1 MSTIDE
7 VKAQLDIVDTVS
19 GYVSDLKKSGRAYK
33 ALCPFHNERTPS
45 FTVDPE
51 RGRWH
56 CFGACS
62 TGGDVIEFVRRIERV
77 EFPEA
82 LRICA
87 QRAGVELRPPSRREQ
102 EQRETHDRLLR
113 ANEAAAVY
121 FQAAL
126 AGPDGA
132 AARRYLDQRG
142 LDAETRTT
150 WQLGYAPEGWRGL
163 LEHLQGRGFS
173 EDDLLEA
180 GLAVRGDRDPYDR
193 FRDRLIF
200 PTRDGR
206 GRLIGFGARALRPED
221 EPKYLNTPQTPLFD
235 KSGTLYGLDRAAEPA
250 RRADRLVVVEGYMDV
265 IAAHQFGIEN
275 VVASMGTA
283 ITEKQMALVKRL
295 TRNVVLAL
303 DADTAGSA
311 ATLRGVEV
319 AAGAA
324 DHQTVATIDWRGLVR
339 YQDVLQADIRVV
351 TMPDGEDPDSM
362 VRAEPQRFRD
372 LLQAARPVADHLFDA
387 VTASADLS
395 NARERSLALET
406 LSPMVAAVADPVV
419 RAEYVQR
426 LARIGR
432 VDERTVLALLL
443 RAGGDR
449 AAAPLPSPAELRRQG
464 KQRSPQT
471 PDGEAQLLQLLL
483 LRPEGRPAGLAL
495 DPDTFEDSTNRQ
507 LFAAWCECDG
517 AEALDERLDELE
529 EDVQERIA
537 SLRASAP
544 ESVNPAEPANPD
556 LLEGRYVAEMIGEI
570 ARRLRLR
577 RAQSRLAP
585 AAVEQAHAVQ
595 QRRQDGDA
603 VTEAAARVVRDGP
616 VPAAAANNRAA
627 DKAAAN
633 EPGALA
639 ADFAEMSQ
647 RQRALTRDYRT
658 NTGRRPSEFSSEVHS
673 SEVRSSEEG
682 AGGDQEEQADDT
694 DV

>member
-7 VKAQLDIVDTVS
+7 VKARLDIVDTVS

-33 ALCPFHNERTPS
+33 ALCPFHSERTPS

-87 QRAGVELRPPSRREQ
+87 QRAGVELRPPSQREQ
-102 EQRETHDRLLR
+102 EQRETHERLLR

-126 AGPDGA
+126 GGPGGA
-132 AARRYLDQRG
+132 AARRYLDGRG

-150 WQLGYAPEGWRGL
+150 WQLGYAPGGWRGL

-180 GLAVRGDRDPYDR
+180 GLAVRGDRGPYDR

-200 PTRDGR
+200 PTRDAR

-324 DHQTVATIDWRGLVR
+324 DHQTVATVDWRGLVR

-351 TMPDGEDPDSM
+351 TMPGGEDPDSM
-362 VRAEPQRFRD
+362 VRADPQRFRD
-372 LLQAARPVADHLFDA
+372 LLRAAKPVADHLFDA
-387 VTASADLS
+387 VAASADLTS
-395 NARERSLALET
+395 ARERSLAVET
-406 LSPMVAAVADPVV
+406 LSPTVAAIADPVV
-419 RAEYVQR
+419 RAHYVQR
-426 LARIGR
+426 LARIGQ
-432 VDERTVLALLL
+432 VDERTVTTLLL
-443 RAGGDR
+443 RTGDGR
-449 AAAPLPSPAELRRQG
+449 APAPLPSRADRRREG
-464 KQRSPQT
+464 RQRDPQT

-483 LRPEGRPAGLAL
+483 LRPEGRAAGLAL
-495 DPDTFEDSTNRQ
+495 DPDTFEDTTNRR
-507 LFAAWCECDG
+507 LFAVWCELDG
-517 AEALDERLDELE
+517 IEALDERLDELLDE
-529 EDVQERIA
+529 LDEDVRERIA
-537 SLRASAP
+537 SLRSSAP
-544 ESVNPAEPANPD
+544 ESVNPGNPGSLD
-556 LLEGRYVAEMIGEI
+556 ARYVTDMVAEL
-570 ARRLRLR
+570 AWRLRLR
-577 RAQSRLAP
+577 RAQARLAP

-595 QRRQDGDA
+595 QRRQDGEA
-603 VTEAAARVVRDGP
+603 VTEAAARVVRGGGGYG
-616 VPAAAANNRAA
+616 
-627 DKAAAN
+627 AAAN
-633 EPGALA
+633 EVGALA
-639 ADFAEMSQ
+639 ADFVEMSQ

-658 NTGRRPSEFSSEVHS
+658 NTGRRPSE
-673 SEVRSSEEG
+673 RSPAEG
-682 AGGDQEEQADDT
+682 AGDDRKEQADDA